1 MKVCYLNQGRSLIPA
16 LAMMTDGAG
25 LRLWGGV
32 GRTGNSKE
40 GTERSRGQGWGSK
53 QGPA

>member
-1 MKVCYLNQGRSLIPA
+1 MKVCYLNQGISLIPA
-16 LAMMTDGAG
+16 LAVMTDGAG

-32 GRTGNSKE
+32 GGPAIPRE
-40 GTERSRGQGWGSK
+40 GTEGGRGQGKGSK